1 MNGKVY
7 ELGLKAV
14 ALLKENS
21 MTVATA
27 ESCTGGLVSSYI
39 TAVPGTSSVFEL
51 GVTSYSCRIK
61 NKILGVDAKTLES
74 VGAVSPETA
83 RQMAENVRKMADSS
97 IGISV
102 TGVAGPD
109 GSEGHAPGLVYIAAA
124 YDGGV
129 LAEELNIKPLS
140 RSYVRETAVYE
151 IFKLLIKIIEE
162 VKI

>member
-51 GVTSYSCRIK
+51 GITSYSCQIK
-61 NKILGVDAKTLES
+61 NKILGVDGKTLES

-129 LAEELNIKPLS
+129 LAEELNIEPLS

>member
-51 GVTSYSCRIK
+51 GITSYTCRIK
-61 NKILGVDAKTLES
+61 NKILGVDGKTLES

-83 RQMAENVRKMADSS
+83 RQMAENVRKIADSS

-129 LAEELNIKPLS
+129 LAEELNIEPLS